1 MEGKTETEKR
11 SMKGGMILVTEKKR
25 KFIIDVVFV
34 AIILALAHFTI
45 EYLAVWVLPFII
57 GLIVAIILQKP
68 VAYLTEKTKLGRGFW
83 SCLLV
88 LVSLCAVFG
97 LIALLGWALYEE
109 SPGFA
114 KWLTSL
120 VPSIKNTFDNVSVW
134 FSGFTKMLPGG
145 AGQAL
150 ESAPTNIFT
159 AVISGVTGLITTI
172 AEKIITDGPGLLIAC
187 IFSVVASC
195 YITKDYRKIVNFV
208 VSQFGQKGAKIIVS
222 TKQLFVTNILKMLRG
237 YIIIMF
243 ITYIELF
250 IALTILRVDYAA
262 ILAALIAVLDIMPVV
277 GTGTVLIPW
286 FVISLLMGNFGLAAG
301 VIITYIAITIIRNI
315 IEPRI
320 IGQQVGLP
328 PIVTLIA
335 MYVGLKLY
343 GVLGMMLLP
352 VTIIVIVK
360 LQENGIIHIWNTPK
374 KSESDKEEEK
384 KKPLFTDRFS
394 LRKNKQKQNK

>member
-1 MEGKTETEKR
+1 MD
-11 SMKGGMILVTEKKR
+11 LLTEKKR

-34 AIILALAHFTI
+34 AIILALAHFAI
-45 EYLAVWVLPFII
+45 EYFAVWVLPFII

-68 VAYLTEKTKLGRGFW
+68 VDFLTEKTKPGKGFW

-88 LVSLCAVFG
+88 LVSLCAIFG
-97 LIALLGWALYEE
+97 VVALLGWALYEE
-109 SPGFA
+109 TPGFA

-134 FSGFTKMLPGG
+134 FSGFTNMLPGG
-145 AGQAL
+145 AGAAL
-150 ESAPTNIFT
+150 ESAPANIFT
-159 AVISGVTGLITTI
+159 TIISAVTGLITTV
-172 AEKIITDGPGLLIAC
+172 AEKVITDGPGLLIAC

-195 YITKDYRKIVNFV
+195 YITMDYRKIVNFV
-208 VSQFGQKGAKIIVS
+208 VSQFGEKGAKIIVS

-250 IALTILRVDYAA
+250 IALSILRVDYAA
-262 ILAALIAVLDIMPVV
+262 ILAALIAVLDIMPVL
-277 GTGTVLIPW
+277 GTGAVLIPW
-286 FVISLLMGNFGLAAG
+286 FVVALLMGNFGLALG
-301 VIITYIAITIIRNI
+301 VIITYIAITVIRNI

-360 LQENGIIHIWNTPK
+360 LQENGIIRLW
-374 KSESDKEEEK
+374 KSPEKTEKDKEDEK
-384 KKPLFTDRFS
+384 KNPSFKDRFS
-394 LRKNKQKQNK
+394 LRKKKQKVNK